1 MGIKLSFDIS
11 KDVLTKVFS
20 QMKEHL
26 TERVATPIARKLG
39 KSVAEIKNED
49 GNIVI
54 EGRFISSTVNL
65 GKAGITPEQV
75 GEALSVQVE
84 QEITLTF
91 VTRGDSRVC
100 QMCESF
106 EAEHGELSTADPK
119 DVEILNQYNIMV
131 ELERQPMP
139 LHERCRCQV
148 VRGVEKRA
156 K

>member
-1 MGIKLSFDIS
+1 MGIKLNLSFNKNSLI
-11 KDVLTKVFS
+11 KALS
-20 QMKEHL
+20 QVKEIL
-26 TERVATPIARKLG
+26 TERVSEPIARKLG
-39 KSVAEIKNED
+39 KSVAEIKKEN
-49 GNIVI
+49 GKIII

-65 GKAGITPEQV
+65 GRAGITPEQV
-75 GEALSVQVE
+75 GEALSEQVE

-100 QMCESF
+100 QMCETF

-119 DVEILNQYNIMV
+119 DAEILIRYNIMA
-131 ELERQPMP
+131 ELERQPMS

>member
-1 MGIKLSFDIS
+1 MGIKLNLSFNKNSLI
-11 KDVLTKVFS
+11 KALS
-20 QMKEHL
+20 QVKEIL
-26 TERVATPIARKLG
+26 TERVSEPIARKLG
-39 KSVAEIKNED
+39 KSVAEIKKEN
-49 GNIVI
+49 GKIII

-75 GEALSVQVE
+75 GEALSEQVE

-100 QMCESF
+100 QMCETF

-119 DVEILNQYNIMV
+119 DAEILIRYNIMA
-131 ELERQPMP
+131 ELERQPMS